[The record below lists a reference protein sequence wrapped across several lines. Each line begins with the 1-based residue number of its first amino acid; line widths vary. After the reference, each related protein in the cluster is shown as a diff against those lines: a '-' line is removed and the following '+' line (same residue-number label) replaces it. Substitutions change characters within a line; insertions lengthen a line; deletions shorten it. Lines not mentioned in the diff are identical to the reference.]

1 MSRTVSQAARR
12 AMYDQTTDEVF
23 VILLE
28 IARENDPAEPI
39 RAALDS
45 EDIDS
50 KVTVDGTDTFDT
62 AVTFAGGFFGIELP
76 EESGEIS
83 STVRVSIDNVDREI
97 VVAIREATEPP
108 EVRMWVVLRSSPDVV
123 EAGPYY
129 FVLESAEYDAQS
141 VIGELTFEDITNRR
155 FPKHEFTPYLVPGL
169 F

>member
-12 AMYDQTTDEVF
+12 AMYDQSTDEVF

-28 IARENDPAEPI
+28 ISNESDPSAPI
-39 RAALDS
+39 RTALDS
-45 EDIDS
+45 QDLDS
-50 KVTVDGTDTFDT
+50 KVTVDGSDTFAT

-76 EESGEIS
+76 EESGETS
-83 STVRVSIDNVDREI
+83 STVRLSIDNVDRKI
-97 VVAIREATEPP
+97 VVAIRNATEPP
-108 EVRMWVVLRSSPDVV
+108 DVRMWVVLKSTPDVV
-123 EAGPYY
+123 EAGPFY

-141 VIGELTFEDITNRR
+141 VIGELTFEDITDRK

>member
-12 AMYDQTTDEVF
+12 AMYDQSTDEVF
-23 VILLE
+23 VILIE
-28 IARENDPAEPI
+28 ISRENDPANPI

-45 EDIDS
+45 ENIDS
-50 KVTVDGTDTFDT
+50 KVTVDGTDTFAT

-76 EESGEIS
+76 EEAGEIS
-83 STVRVSIDNVDREI
+83 STVRLSIDNVDRKI

-108 EVRMWVVLRSSPDVV
+108 EVRMWVVLKSTPHVV
-123 EAGPYY
+123 EAGPFY

-141 VIGELTFEDITNRR
+141 VVGELTFEEVTNRKY
-155 FPKHEFTPYLVPGL
+155 PKHEFTPYLVPGL

>member
-12 AMYDQTTDEVF
+12 AMYDQNTDEVF
-23 VILLE
+23 VILIE
-28 IARENDPAEPI
+28 ISRENDPANPI

-45 EDIDS
+45 ENLDS
-50 KVTVDGTDTFDT
+50 RVTVSGTDTYST
-62 AVTFAGGFFGIELP
+62 AVTFAGGFFGIDLP
-76 EESGEIS
+76 EESGETS
-83 STVRVSIDNVDREI
+83 STVRISIDNVDREI

-108 EVRMWVVLRSSPDVV
+108 DVRMWVVLKSTPHVV

-141 VIGELTFEDITNRR
+141 VVGELTFEEVTNRKY
-155 FPKHEFTPYLVPGL
+155 PKHEFTPYLVPGL